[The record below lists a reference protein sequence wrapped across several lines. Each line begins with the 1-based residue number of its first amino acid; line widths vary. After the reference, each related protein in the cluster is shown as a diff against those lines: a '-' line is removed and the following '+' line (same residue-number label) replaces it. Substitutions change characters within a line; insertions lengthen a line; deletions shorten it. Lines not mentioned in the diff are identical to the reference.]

1 LPNCIHNVYVDI
13 VGKLLLQEFWTKHK
27 RAKSPLEKWIQTV
40 EAATWRNFAQ
50 VRQTYGTADLFRRYG
65 RTFVIFNIGGN
76 KYRLVT
82 AINYQ
87 GQIVVIEVA
96 LTHKEYDKNKWKKSL

>member
-1 LPNCIHNVYVDI
+1 MPKCIHNVYVDI
-13 VGKLLLQEFWTKHK
+13 VGKLILQEFWGAHS

-40 EAATWRNFAQ
+40 EAATWRNFGQ
-50 VRQTYGTADLFRRYG
+50 VKQAYGTASSYRKNG
-65 RTFVIFNIGGN
+65 RKFVIFNIGGN

-87 GQIVVIEVA
+87 GQVVVVKIT
-96 LTHKEYDKNKWKKSL
+96 LTHSEYSKDKWKE